1 MKLNEF
7 LEKYVVGNNEDL
19 KKKMKSVQYTFSNNI
34 MALESKLGFDQQET
48 ADYLNISLEKL
59 LRLESVDLSID
70 VSEYEAIVNKLL
82 EEYWSHIQFSY
93 SEPRISNDENQKKVN
108 LKNNKEKELEL
119 KYNSKASEVV
129 LNEH

>member
-1 MKLNEF
+1 MKLNDF

-19 KKKMKSVQYTFSNNI
+19 KKKMKSVQYSFSNNI

-70 VSEYEAIVNKLL
+70 VSEYESMVNKLL

-93 SEPRISNDENQKKVN
+93 SEPRMSNDENQKKVN
-108 LKNNKEKELEL
+108 LKNNKEKKLEL

>member
-1 MKLNEF
+1 MKLNDF

-19 KKKMKSVQYTFSNNI
+19 KKKMKSDQYSFSNNI

-70 VSEYEAIVNKLL
+70 VSEYEAMVNKLL